1 MESNSPMDKITA
13 IQSSSLLIEYL
24 GQAGFWMKAPGVSFL
39 IDPYLSN
46 YVVDSGAGS
55 GEGFQRAFPP
65 PEDPQAMRGVDL
77 VFITHDHADHC
88 DPQTL
93 LPLYHSNPQLKIIC
107 PPSCSKLLRS
117 YGIPDSNLLEP
128 ATGELYPMG
137 DLTFTVVP
145 SAHYL
150 RELDP
155 ASGKDLYVGYVI
167 KVNGVNLYHS
177 GDTILYP
184 GMVEAIQAITSDID
198 MVCLPVNGRDA
209 RREELGIVG
218 NLNGEEALQI
228 TRQLSARVLFPMH
241 NDLFVSNRED
251 PGVLA
256 SLANREAPL
265 QRIHWLKP
273 GEVYWYLK

>member
-1 MESNSPMDKITA
+1 MESHSPMNKIST

-24 GQAGFWMKAPGVSFL
+24 GQAGFWMRAPGVSFL

-46 YVVDSGAGS
+46 YVLDSRAGS

-65 PEDPQAMRGVDL
+65 PEAPQTMPGVDL

-93 LPLYHSNPQLKIIC
+93 MPLYQANPHLKIVC

-117 YGIPDSNLLEP
+117 HGIPDSNLLEP
-128 ATGELYPMG
+128 ATGEPYHMG

-145 SAHYL
+145 SAHYS
-150 RELDP
+150 REIDP
-155 ASGKDLYVGYVI
+155 ATGKDLYVGYVI
-167 KVNGVNLYHS
+167 NVNGVSLYHS

-184 GMVEAIQAITSDID
+184 GMLESIQSAAPDLD
-198 MVCLPVNGRDA
+198 VVCLPVNGRDA
-209 RREELGIVG
+209 TREQLGIVG
-218 NLNGEEALQI
+218 NLNGQEALQI
-228 TRQLSARVLFPMH
+228 TRQLSARVLLPMH
-241 NDLFVSNRED
+241 NDLFASNHED